1 MGLEPTTL
9 SLGIPPSDCA
19 QPCPSGAKREVGKAL
34 RVIDPCPHGP
44 PWGCSCRWNGMKNGL
59 YAASCSVVP
68 KHRYG
73 LRRRDWSGF
82 DGFEAYV

>member
-1 MGLEPTTL
+1 
-9 SLGIPPSDCA
+9 
-19 QPCPSGAKREVGKAL
+19 
-34 RVIDPCPHGP
+34 
-44 PWGCSCRWNGMKNGL
+44 MKNGL

-82 DGFEAYV
+82 DGFEAYVWTSVLAGNLVTFAWRESEDPS